1 MKGNELCGRGNL
13 CGGDVLSGDDWRC
26 VRTREKIVLLLNF
39 YSVEVGQNK
48 MGSKHLEK
56 FEENCLMSSIY
67 YIKLNVCLFVYF
79 VCKSTVLLRS

>member
-39 YSVEVGQNK
+39 YCVEVGQNK

-67 YIKLNVCLFVYF
+67 IKLNVSLFVYF